1 LNPAIDILPQIAH
14 ERAMEKNLGI
24 SGKGRFEPVRR
35 ERGGTIPRTPG
46 GSRGPHR
53 AHEGGA
59 VPEASI
65 GGRAL
70 VTRRAIIDIVRRVT
84 LGQYG
89 VAGFAGN
96 RIDRLLGWI
105 ENRPGGLRVS
115 VAGGALAIRIHL
127 RVAQGLPIAEVARQ
141 VDLAVRHAIRT
152 ALGREVNQLSIRV
165 ARLEL
170 HPGGEPPHPPQPPD
184 LGPSDLADSGT
195 DVA

>member
-1 LNPAIDILPQIAH
+1 
-14 ERAMEKNLGI
+14 
-24 SGKGRFEPVRR
+24 
-35 ERGGTIPRTPG
+35 
-46 GSRGPHR
+46 
-53 AHEGGA
+53 
-59 VPEASI
+59 VPDGSI

-89 VAGFAGN
+89 VAGFAGYWV
-96 RIDRLLGWI
+96 DRLLGWI

-115 VAGGALAIRIHL
+115 VAGGALVIRMHL

-141 VDLAVRHAIRT
+141 VDLAVRHAVRT
-152 ALGREVNQLSIRV
+152 ALGREVDQLSIRV

-170 HPGGEPPHPPQPPD
+170 HPGGEPPQPPEHPGV
-184 LGPSDLADSGT
+184 GPSDLANSGT

>member
-1 LNPAIDILPQIAH
+1 
-14 ERAMEKNLGI
+14 
-24 SGKGRFEPVRR
+24 
-35 ERGGTIPRTPG
+35 
-46 GSRGPHR
+46 
-53 AHEGGA
+53 
-59 VPEASI
+59 VPDASI

-70 VTRRAIIDIVRRVT
+70 VTRRAIIDIVRHVT

-96 RIDRLLGWI
+96 WADRVLGWI

-115 VAGGALAIRIHL
+115 VAGGALGIRMHL
-127 RVAQGLPIAEVARQ
+127 RVARGLPIAEVARQ

-152 ALGREVNQLSIRV
+152 AVGREVDQLSIRV

-170 HPGGEPPHPPQPPD
+170 HPGGEPPHPPDHPG

>member
-1 LNPAIDILPQIAH
+1 
-14 ERAMEKNLGI
+14 
-24 SGKGRFEPVRR
+24 
-35 ERGGTIPRTPG
+35 
-46 GSRGPHR
+46 
-53 AHEGGA
+53 
-59 VPEASI
+59 VPDGSI
-65 GGRAL
+65 GGRAV

-96 RIDRLLGWI
+96 WIDRLLGWI

-115 VAGGALAIRIHL
+115 VSGGELAIRMHL

-152 ALGREVNQLSIRV
+152 AIGRDVDQLSIRV

-170 HPGGEPPHPPQPPD
+170 HPGGEPPQPPTPPE

>member
-1 LNPAIDILPQIAH
+1 
-14 ERAMEKNLGI
+14 
-24 SGKGRFEPVRR
+24 
-35 ERGGTIPRTPG
+35 
-46 GSRGPHR
+46 
-53 AHEGGA
+53 
-59 VPEASI
+59 VPDGSI

-96 RIDRLLGWI
+96 WADRLLGWI

-115 VAGGALAIRIHL
+115 VAGGALAIRMHL

-152 ALGREVNQLSIRV
+152 ALGREVDQLSIRV

-170 HPGGEPPHPPQPPD
+170 HPGGEPPQPPEPPA